1 MLQIFQLY
9 LRNSDKIVAS
19 PFKRHTMN
27 SIKRF
32 ERLYRHY
39 LIRLFIGRPHLF
51 ISFLLGFVAEFFL
64 PLQVGNREISRHII
78 ALNIGAITYLILV
91 AHMMFFTNQKKMNRR
106 SQLHDE
112 GQIITLILALITVST
127 SLFAIV
133 VELSVA
139 KEMQGLMRY
148 EHMALAAL
156 TIFTS
161 WSFIHLIFAIH
172 YAHDYYLNLSKERE
186 GGLEFPGN
194 DFPDYAD
201 FLYFSSVIGTSGQTA
216 DVSFTSKKMRRVG
229 AIHCVFSFFFN
240 TTILAL
246 TINIGSSLF

>member
-1 MLQIFQLY
+1 
-9 LRNSDKIVAS
+9 
-19 PFKRHTMN
+19 MN
-27 SIKRF
+27 YIKRF
-32 ERLYRHY
+32 DGLYRHY
-39 LIRLFIGRPHLF
+39 LIRLLLGRPHLF
-51 ISFLLGFVAEFFL
+51 FSFFLGLAVEFFL
-64 PLQVGNREISRHII
+64 PLKIGDREITRHII
-78 ALNIGAITYLILV
+78 ALNSGAITYLIL
-91 AHMMFFTNQKKMNRR
+91 ATHMMFFTDQLKMNRR

-112 GQIITLILALITVST
+112 GQIVTLILALITVLT

-133 VELSVA
+133 IELSVA

-156 TIFTS
+156 TILTS
-161 WSFIHLIFAIH
+161 WSFIHLIFTIH
-172 YAHDYYLNLSKERE
+172 YAHDYYLNLSKSQE

-194 DFPDYAD
+194 SLPDYAD
-201 FLYFSSVIGTSGQTA
+201 FLYFSLVIGTSGQTA
-216 DVSFTSKKMRRVG
+216 DVSFTSRKMRRVG